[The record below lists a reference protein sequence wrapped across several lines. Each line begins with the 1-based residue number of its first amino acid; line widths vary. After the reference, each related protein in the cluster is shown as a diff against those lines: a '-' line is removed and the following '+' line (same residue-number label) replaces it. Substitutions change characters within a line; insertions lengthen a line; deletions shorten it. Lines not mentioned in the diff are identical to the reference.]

1 MLLPAPRG
9 CPGEGNSGILEP
21 RRRAPVHRRMADDP
35 KSVGDILD
43 RLNELAE
50 EKDAVSL
57 GRTIEAFGN
66 RSYAPFLIILPLIDI
81 SPVGS
86 IPGLPTL
93 LALVIVLTAVQLLF
107 GRTHMWLPGFL
118 ANRSLSSAKVKKAV
132 EKVRPVGKWMDKW
145 FHGRLPALTQGP
157 MIRVAATAIIV
168 LTLAVPPL
176 ELLPLATTAPM
187 AAIAAFG
194 MALLVRDGLLMIVAF
209 VAAAG
214 ALAAAAG
221 LWASRG

>member
-1 MLLPAPRG
+1 
-9 CPGEGNSGILEP
+9 
-21 RRRAPVHRRMADDP
+21 MADEP
-35 KSVGDILD
+35 HSVGDILD
-43 RLNELAE
+43 RLDELAN
-50 EKDAVSL
+50 EKDEVSL
-57 GRTIEAFGN
+57 GQTIEAFGN
-66 RSYAPFLIILPLIDI
+66 RSYAPFLVILPLIDI

-93 LALVIVLTAVQLLF
+93 LALVIVLTAGQLLF

-118 ANRSLSSAKVKKAV
+118 ANRSLKSEKVAKAVKKL
-132 EKVRPVGKWMDKW
+132 RPVAKRMDKW

-157 MIRVAATAIIV
+157 MVRVAAAAIIV

-176 ELLPLATTAPM
+176 ELLPMATTAPM

-194 MALLVRDGLLMIVAF
+194 MALLVKDGLLMIVAF

-214 ALAAAAG
+214 AIAAAVG
-221 LWASRG
+221 LWGSR

>member
-1 MLLPAPRG
+1 
-9 CPGEGNSGILEP
+9 
-21 RRRAPVHRRMADDP
+21 MADEP
-35 KSVGDILD
+35 HSVGDILD
-43 RLNELAE
+43 RLDELADD
-50 EKDAVSL
+50 KDEVSL
-57 GRTIEAFGN
+57 GQTIEALGS
-66 RSYAPFLIILPLIDI
+66 RSYAPFLVILPLIDI

-93 LALVIVLTAVQLLF
+93 LALVIVLTAGQLLF

-118 ANRSLSSAKVKKAV
+118 ANRSLKSEKVAKAV
-132 EKVRPVGKWMDKW
+132 NKLRPVAKRMDKW

-157 MIRVAATAIIV
+157 MVRVAAAAIIV

-176 ELLPLATTAPM
+176 ELLPMATTAPM

-194 MALLVRDGLLMIVAF
+194 MALLVKDGLLMIVAF

-214 ALAAAAG
+214 AIAAAVG
-221 LWASRG
+221 LWGSR

>member
-1 MLLPAPRG
+1 
-9 CPGEGNSGILEP
+9 
-21 RRRAPVHRRMADDP
+21 MADDP
-35 KSVGDILD
+35 KGVGDILD

-50 EKDAVSL
+50 EKDAISL
-57 GRTIEAFGN
+57 GQTIEAFGN
-66 RSYAPFLIILPLIDI
+66 RSYAPFLIVLPLIDI

-93 LALVIVLTAVQLLF
+93 LALIIVLTAVQLLF
-107 GRTHMWLPGFL
+107 GRTHMWLPRFL
-118 ANRSLSSAKVKKAV
+118 GNRSLSSGKVKKAV

-157 MIRVAATAIIV
+157 MIRVAAAAIIV

>member
-1 MLLPAPRG
+1 
-9 CPGEGNSGILEP
+9 
-21 RRRAPVHRRMADDP
+21 MADDP

-57 GRTIEAFGN
+57 GQTIEAFGN

-93 LALVIVLTAVQLLF
+93 LALIIVLTAVQLLF

-118 ANRSLSSAKVKKAV
+118 GNRSLSSGKVKKAV

-157 MIRVAATAIIV
+157 MIRVAAAAIIV

-209 VAAAG
+209 AAAAG

>member
-1 MLLPAPRG
+1 
-9 CPGEGNSGILEP
+9 
-21 RRRAPVHRRMADDP
+21 MADEP
-35 KSVGDILD
+35 HSVGDILD
-43 RLNELAE
+43 RLDELAD
-50 EKDAVSL
+50 EKDEVSL
-57 GRTIEAFGN
+57 GQTIEAFGS
-66 RSYAPFLIILPLIDI
+66 RSYAPFLVILPLIDI

-93 LALVIVLTAVQLLF
+93 LALVIVLTAGQLLF

-118 ANRSLSSAKVKKAV
+118 ANRSLKSEKVAKAVKKL
-132 EKVRPVGKWMDKW
+132 RPVAKRMDKW

-157 MIRVAATAIIV
+157 MVRVAAAAIIM

-176 ELLPLATTAPM
+176 ELLPMATTAPM

-194 MALLVRDGLLMIVAF
+194 MALLVKDGLLMIVAF

-214 ALAAAAG
+214 AIAAAVG
-221 LWASRG
+221 LWGSR

>member
-1 MLLPAPRG
+1 
-9 CPGEGNSGILEP
+9 
-21 RRRAPVHRRMADDP
+21 MADDP

-50 EKDAVSL
+50 EKDAISL
-57 GRTIEAFGN
+57 GQTIEAFGN
-66 RSYAPFLIILPLIDI
+66 RSYAPFLIVLPLIDI

-93 LALVIVLTAVQLLF
+93 LALIIVLTAVQLLF
-107 GRTHMWLPGFL
+107 GRTHMWLPRFL
-118 ANRSLSSAKVKKAV
+118 GNRSLSSGKVKKAV

>member
-1 MLLPAPRG
+1 
-9 CPGEGNSGILEP
+9 
-21 RRRAPVHRRMADDP
+21 MADDP
-35 KSVGDILD
+35 HSVGDILD
-43 RLNELAE
+43 RLDELAD
-50 EKDAVSL
+50 EKDKVSL
-57 GRTIEAFGN
+57 GQTIEAFGN
-66 RSYAPFLIILPLIDI
+66 RSYAPFLIVIPLIDI

-93 LALVIVLTAVQLLF
+93 LALVIVLTAGQLLF
-107 GRTHMWLPGFL
+107 GRKHLWLPGFL
-118 ANRSLSSAKVKKAV
+118 ANRSLSSEKVKKGV

-145 FHGRLPALTQGP
+145 FHGRLPALTKGP
-157 MIRVAATAIIV
+157 MVRVAAAAIIV
-168 LTLAVPPL
+168 MTMAVPPL

-194 MALLVRDGLLMIVAF
+194 MALLVKDGLLMIVAF